1 MSVDHALHYGLLK
14 ELGRYEPE
22 GKPPVDQ
29 WQPSRVTDIDMNIDG
44 EGQWFFEGSP
54 IMRPR
59 LIRLFASV
67 LRRDNGEYFLVTPVE
82 ACRIRVADVPFT
94 VVLAD
99 VESDGAGDGY
109 QSVTVTTNVGDTLTI
124 DQQHPL
130 RVGQTGPSK
139 GLLYAHVRSGL
150 EAKFNR
156 SSYYE
161 VMNRVE
167 LDKETGRYVIRS
179 VGKAFEVEASDVSS
193 AVSDA

>member
-1 MSVDHALHYGLLK
+1 MSLDHALHYGLLK
-14 ELGRYEPE
+14 ELGLYEPE

-29 WQPSRVTDIDMNIDG
+29 WQPSRVTDIDMNIDS

-67 LRRDNGEYFLVTPVE
+67 LRRDNDEYFLVTPVE
-82 ACRIRVADVPFT
+82 ACRIHVADVPFT

-99 VESDGAGDGY
+99 VGSDGAGDGY
-109 QSVTVTTNVGDTLTI
+109 QSVTVTTNVGDTFTI

-139 GLLYAHVRSGL
+139 GLLYTHVRSGL
-150 EAKFNR
+150 EAKLNR
-156 SSYYE
+156 SSYYD

-167 LDKETGRYVIRS
+167 LDEETGRYVIRS
-179 VGKAFEVEASDVSS
+179 AGKAFEVEASGVSS

>member
-1 MSVDHALHYGLLK
+1 MQYICITTCIK
-14 ELGRYEPE
+14 
-22 GKPPVDQ
+22 
-29 WQPSRVTDIDMNIDG
+29 SREDAETH
-44 EGQWFFEGSP
+44 
-54 IMRPR
+54 RPR
-59 LIRLFASV
+59 V
-67 LRRDNGEYFLVTPVE
+67 
-82 ACRIRVADVPFT
+82 
-94 VVLAD
+94 
-99 VESDGAGDGY
+99 GA
-109 QSVTVTTNVGDTLTI
+109 
-124 DQQHPL
+124 PL

-167 LDKETGRYVIRS
+167 LDEETGRYVIRS

>member
-59 LIRLFASV
+59 LIRLFGSV
-67 LRRDNGEYFLVTPVE
+67 LRRDNGEYFLVTPLE

-99 VESDGAGDGY
+99 IKPDGAGDGC
-109 QSVTVTTNVGDTLTI
+109 QSVIVTTNVGDTFAL

-130 RVGQTGPSK
+130 RVGRTGPSK

-150 EAKFNR
+150 EARFNR
-156 SSYYE
+156 SSYYD

-167 LDKETGRYVIRS
+167 LDKETGRYVVRS
-179 VGKAFEVEASDVSS
+179 AGIAFDVEASDVSS
-193 AVSDA
+193 GSSDA

>member
-1 MSVDHALHYGLLK
+1 MSVDHVLHYGLLK
-14 ELGRYEPE
+14 ELGRYELE

-29 WQPSRVTDIDMNIDG
+29 WQPSRVTDIDMNIDS

-67 LRRDNGEYFLVTPVE
+67 LRRDNDEYFLVTPVE
-82 ACRIRVADVPFT
+82 ACRIRVTDVPFT

-109 QSVTVTTNVGDTLTI
+109 QSVTVTTNVGDTFTI

>member
-1 MSVDHALHYGLLK
+1 MSVDHVLHYGLLK

-29 WQPSRVTDIDMNIDG
+29 WQPSRVTDIDMNIDS

-82 ACRIRVADVPFT
+82 ACRIRVADVG
-94 VVLAD
+94 
-99 VESDGAGDGY
+99 SDGAGDDS
-109 QSVTVTTNVGDTLTI
+109 QSVIVTTNVGDTFTI

-150 EAKFNR
+150 DAKFNR

-167 LDKETGRYVIRS
+167 LDKETGRYMIRS

>member
-1 MSVDHALHYGLLK
+1 
-14 ELGRYEPE
+14 
-22 GKPPVDQ
+22 
-29 WQPSRVTDIDMNIDG
+29 MNIDG
-44 EGQWFFEGSP
+44 EGQWFFEGSA

-67 LRRDNGEYFLVTPVE
+67 LRRDNDEYFLVTPVE

-99 VESDGAGDGY
+99 VESDSAGDGY
-109 QSVTVTTNVGDTLTI
+109 QSVTVTTNVGDTFTI

-139 GLLYAHVRSGL
+139 GLLYTHVRSGL
-150 EAKFNR
+150 EAKLNR

-179 VGKAFEVEASDVSS
+179 AGKAFEVEASGVSS

>member
-1 MSVDHALHYGLLK
+1 MSLDHALHYGLLK

-44 EGQWFFEGSP
+44 EGQWFFEGSA

-67 LRRDNGEYFLVTPVE
+67 LRRDNDEYFLVTPVE

-99 VESDGAGDGY
+99 VESDGASDGY
-109 QSVTVTTNVGDTLTI
+109 QSVTVTTNVGDTFTI

-139 GLLYAHVRSGL
+139 GLLYTHVRSGL
-150 EAKFNR
+150 EAKLNR

-179 VGKAFEVEASDVSS
+179 AGKAFEVEASGVSS
-193 AVSDA
+193 AFSDA